1 VHNLT
6 LYKLSAN
13 YLQALDALADPDAD
27 LPAEVINDT
36 LEALAGEL
44 EDKAVNVAKFVRNM
58 ETMAE
63 AIKAAE
69 ADMAKRRRALESRV
83 QWLKDYLKS
92 NMEHSGITHIDCPYF
107 KLSVQN
113 NPPAVHILDENLV
126 PSEFKEPVVNWKIDK
141 SAIKRAIQA
150 GQNVAGASLT
160 NGMRLV
166 IK

>member
-6 LYKLSAN
+6 LYQLSAN
-13 YLQALDALADPDAD
+13 YLQALEALTDPEAD

-44 EDKAVNVAKFVRNM
+44 EDKVVNVAKFLRNM

-69 ADMAKRRRALESRV
+69 ADMAKRRKSLENRV
-83 QWLKDYLKS
+83 QWLKDYLKC
-92 NMEHSGITHIDCPYF
+92 NMEHSGITHIESPYF
-107 KLSVQN
+107 KLSIQN
-113 NPPAVHILDENLV
+113 NPPAVDILDENLV
-126 PSEFKEPVVNWKIDK
+126 PDEFKEPVINWKIDK
-141 SAIKRAIQA
+141 IAIRKAILA
-150 GQNVAGASLT
+150 GQSVSGASLA